1 MNLKNLIIIIIGF
14 AATTYSQIAPKT
26 IKLPEDQSAS
36 KSSPTKLSDLIGLK
50 DKAAPQFVMPAM
62 DGTEY
67 NLENLRGKIVVMN
80 LWGTYCA
87 PCIEEMPTLNNLVE
101 KFKSQ
106 NVIFL
111 APATDEKADLEV
123 FLKNHKFDY
132 QILPNSF
139 GVVKNYA
146 PRKKDGMSQ
155 KPGGFMMILPT
166 HLVIDQNGI
175 VTFHDWGFGKETAQK
190 ISAEIEKLLTAEN
203 TSPKSN

>member
-1 MNLKNLIIIIIGF
+1 MNPIILFLILTAF
-14 AATTYSQIAPKT
+14 VATVYGQTAPKT

-36 KSSPTKLSDLIGLK
+36 KSSSTKLSDLIGLK

-111 APATDEKADLEV
+111 APATDEKADLEI
-123 FLKNHKFDY
+123 FLKKYKFDY
-132 QILPNSF
+132 QVLPNSF
-139 GVVKNYA
+139 SVVKNYA
-146 PRKKDGMSQ
+146 PRKKDEIPQ

-166 HLVIDQNGI
+166 HLVIDQTGI
-175 VTFHDWGFGKETAQK
+175 VTYHDWGFSKETAQK

-203 TSPKSN
+203 NSPKSN